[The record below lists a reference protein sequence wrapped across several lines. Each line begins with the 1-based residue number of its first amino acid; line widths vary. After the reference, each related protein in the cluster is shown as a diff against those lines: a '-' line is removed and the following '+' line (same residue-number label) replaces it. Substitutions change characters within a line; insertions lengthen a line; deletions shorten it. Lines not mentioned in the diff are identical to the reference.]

1 MTNMVI
7 PDIDKQFSVI
17 RQMDIQYSNDYAIS
31 NDDYVE
37 LANASTH
44 VEFLKN
50 MVKQRLRK
58 EGKL

>member
-1 MTNMVI
+1 MANMVI

-17 RQMDIQYSNDYAIS
+17 RQMDIQYSNGYAITTG
-31 NDDYVE
+31 DYVA

-44 VEFLKN
+44 IEFLKN
-50 MVKQRLRK
+50 MVKHRLRK